1 MDYRMRA
8 MAPRMASPTGIPV
21 LLRPPIE
28 DRERRHTP
36 AASRMERGFGGQT
49 LKEACVMCRGI

>member
-1 MDYRMRA
+1 MRA